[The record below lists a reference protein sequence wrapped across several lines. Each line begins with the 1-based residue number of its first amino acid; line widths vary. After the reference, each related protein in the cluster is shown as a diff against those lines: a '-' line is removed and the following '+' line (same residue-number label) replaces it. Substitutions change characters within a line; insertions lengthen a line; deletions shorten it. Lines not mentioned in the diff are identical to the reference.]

1 MELTMQM
8 KMTGALVLMLLS
20 ACAAAAQAST
30 ENNTEVGNPAAVT
43 AREALDA
50 VLMGPVWLDGGESRT
65 PVQLREV
72 LRQPQVRGEDAMKLR
87 SLTPE
92 ERLRMRE
99 QLRNPLPQANL
110 K

>member
-1 MELTMQM
+1 MQI
-8 KMTGALVLMLLS
+8 KMTGALVLMLLG
-20 ACAAAAQAST
+20 ACAAAAQTGT
-30 ENNTEVGNPAAVT
+30 ENNTEVANPAAVT

-50 VLMGPVWLDGGESRT
+50 LLMGPVWLDGGESRT

-72 LRQPQVRGEDAMKLR
+72 LRQPLVRREDVMKLR